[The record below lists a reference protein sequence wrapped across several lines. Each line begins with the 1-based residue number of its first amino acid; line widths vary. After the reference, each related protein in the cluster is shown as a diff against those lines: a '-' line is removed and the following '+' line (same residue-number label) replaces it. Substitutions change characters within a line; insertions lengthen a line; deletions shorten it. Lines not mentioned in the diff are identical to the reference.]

1 MVFSK
6 ICLGIIQQVA
16 QTKVTMEREMH
27 FGIIEHQQQTTVVI
41 HNRKSMLLNKL
52 KIQLFLAEG
61 KRLVK

>member
-1 MVFSK
+1 M
-6 ICLGIIQQVA
+6 IQQVA